1 MHHVEFITYIL
12 SRTIFQHF
20 DGRRQTIILF
30 IKKVFIALLFFKPL
44 KMLINNTLCI
54 TLYNQRL
61 LKCEYF
67 GLAITHTVHIE
78 PCKSL
83 CMVVCNIVKFNAQV
97 TTQDACQ
104 MNLLS

>member
-1 MHHVEFITYIL
+1 MHHGEFITYIL

-20 DGRRQTIILF
+20 DGRRQTIIFL
-30 IKKVFIALLFFKPL
+30 IEKVFIALLFFKAL
-44 KMLINNTLCI
+44 KMLINNI
-54 TLYNQRL
+54 TLYNQKL

>member
-1 MHHVEFITYIL
+1 MHHGEFITYIS
-12 SRTIFQHF
+12 SRTVFRHF

-30 IKKVFIALLFFKPL
+30 IEKVFITLLFFKAL
-44 KMLINNTLCI
+44 KMLINNI

-67 GLAITHTVHIE
+67 GLAITHIVHIE

-83 CMVVCNIVKFNAQV
+83 
-97 TTQDACQ
+97 D
-104 MNLLS
+104 LYGGL

>member
-1 MHHVEFITYIL
+1 MHHGEFITYIS
-12 SRTIFQHF
+12 SRTVFRHF

-30 IKKVFIALLFFKPL
+30 IGKVFITLLFFKAL
-44 KMLINNTLCI
+44 KMLINNI

-78 PCKSL
+78 PCKTL